1 MATTKNAAATAKP
14 AAKKVKAAVPM
25 IKVTLVRS
33 VIGRIEAHKA
43 TVKGLGLRRMHHTV
57 EVQDTPAI
65 RGMINAVNY
74 LLKVEA

>member
-1 MATTKNAAATAKP
+1 MANAKEEAST
-14 AAKKVKAAVPM
+14 

-33 VIGRIEAHKA
+33 TIGRIEAHKA
-43 TVKGLGLRRMHHTV
+43 TVKGLGLRRMNHCV

-65 RGMINAVNY
+65 RGMINAVSY